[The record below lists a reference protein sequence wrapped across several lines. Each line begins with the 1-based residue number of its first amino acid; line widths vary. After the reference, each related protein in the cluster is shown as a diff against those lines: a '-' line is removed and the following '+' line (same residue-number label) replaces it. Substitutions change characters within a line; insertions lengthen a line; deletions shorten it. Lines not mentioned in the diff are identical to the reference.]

1 MIYICANRSWKFISI
16 TAEKVTSDF
25 STDGLNDRQKVEKI
39 FSVLSQMDLEE
50 AIKAFKVE
58 EAALDIISNERYAKL
73 FDLLCQEHGVV
84 SKIIRGATK
93 LADSYYPG

>member
-1 MIYICANRSWKFISI
+1 
-16 TAEKVTSDF
+16 
-25 STDGLNDRQKVEKI
+25 
-39 FSVLSQMDLEE
+39 MDLEE